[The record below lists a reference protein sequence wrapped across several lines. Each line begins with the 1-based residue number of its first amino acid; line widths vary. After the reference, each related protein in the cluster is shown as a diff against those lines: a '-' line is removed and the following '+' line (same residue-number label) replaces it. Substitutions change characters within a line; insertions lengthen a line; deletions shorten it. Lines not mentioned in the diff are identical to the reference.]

1 MLTPS
6 TASAAAA
13 SVAGSPV
20 HGRALSTARSGEH
33 VNERAELL
41 PELVRAHF
49 ANVWRFLR
57 RLGFEPDVID
67 DAAQDLFLVVLRR
80 IDEVKPGSERAFLFG
95 AALRIASNLKK
106 KHAREVPTEH
116 IDPVTSDASDE
127 MAASPEERLDGAR
140 ARELLYRLLS
150 ELEESLRTV
159 FVMYELEQ
167 MTMQEIADVLD
178 LPLGTVAS
186 RLRRARDDFRARLE
200 RHRARAGGGR
210 DK

>member
-1 MLTPS
+1 M
-6 TASAAAA
+6 
-13 SVAGSPV
+13 VR
-20 HGRALSTARSGEH
+20 GRASPTARSDEH
-33 VNERAELL
+33 VSERAELL

-80 IDEVKPGSERAFLFG
+80 LDEVKPGSERAFLFG

-106 KHAREVPTEH
+106 KQAREVPTEH
-116 IDPVTSDASDE
+116 LDPESAHDE
-127 MAASPEERLDGAR
+127 TVASPEERLDGAR
-140 ARELLYRLLS
+140 ARALLYRLLS
-150 ELEESLRTV
+150 ELEESLRAV

-167 MTMQEIADVLD
+167 MTMQEIADVIEV
-178 LPLGTVAS
+178 PLGTVAS

-200 RHRARAGGGR
+200 RHRARTGGGR

>member
-1 MLTPS
+1 MVRERAS
-6 TASAAAA
+6 SAA
-13 SVAGSPV
+13 
-20 HGRALSTARSGEH
+20 RSDEH
-33 VNERAELL
+33 VNDRAELL

-80 IDEVKPGSERAFLFG
+80 LDEVKPGSERAFLFG

-106 KHAREVPTEH
+106 KQAREVPTEH
-116 IDPVTSDASDE
+116 LEPEIAGGE
-127 MAASPEERLDGAR
+127 GAASPEERLDGAR
-140 ARELLYRLLS
+140 ARALLYRLLS
-150 ELEESLRTV
+150 ELDESLRTV

-178 LPLGTVAS
+178 VPLGTIAS

-200 RHRARAGGGR
+200 RHRARTGGGR
-210 DK
+210 DQ